1 LLGNYPNPFNPT
13 TNIKFQI
20 ARSSEVALEV
30 FDVLGRLVSS
40 RSLGVTA
47 PGEHAVDFNASNLA
61 SGTYYLQA
69 QDGLHGRDARRKDA
83 VAEVT

>member
-1 LLGNYPNPFNPT
+1 M
-13 TNIKFQI
+13 
-20 ARSSEVALEV
+20 

-61 SGTYYLQA
+61 SGTYYYRLKMVSTGA
-69 QDGLHGRDARRKDA
+69 TLVGKMLLLK
-83 VAEVT
+83 